1 MFIIGNRGWIK
12 TEVELRNAAEKND
25 DLSNKG
31 AYLNLMSQLNKVAR
45 HAKGIS
51 VNKSL
56 PQYYSHMD
64 LFCRFLADNYNLK
77 TLANIQNKH
86 LIEYVIERQSEGKS
100 AATVKNDLAA
110 IRYFHDQIPQTRY
123 LLSSNQVLSEKNI
136 NFNLERR
143 RFGGIDRRPTNLEY
157 QAFISLAKQTR
168 NPEIAF
174 IIILGKEMG
183 LRIHEA
189 VRLSRSDVERAFRES
204 FLTVKGKGGL
214 IRQVPLNDVAITTL
228 EAAIQNISRGQKI
241 FVPPSQKAHQVIQ
254 RVQDFIKNNRQ
265 KIIDPLNSRPKGIEI
280 TMHSFRHAYA
290 KEQYDSFIFQ
300 GHSEDAARLK
310 VAQLIGHNRDD
321 VTKIYLAETRI

>member
-1 MFIIGNRGWIK
+1 LFIIGNRGWIK
-12 TEVELRNAAEKND
+12 TEVDLRNEVEKID

-86 LIEYVIERQSEGKS
+86 LIEYVIERQSEAKS

-123 LLSSNQVLSEKNI
+123 LLSSNQVLSEKYI

-143 RFGGIDRRPTNLEY
+143 RFGGIDRRPTDLEY
-157 QAFISLAKQTR
+157 QALISLAKQTR
-168 NPEIAF
+168 NPEMAL

-189 VRLSRSDVERAFRES
+189 VRLNRTDIERAFREG

-214 IRQVPLNDVAITTL
+214 IRQVPLNDVAITNL
-228 EAAIQNISRGQKI
+228 EVAIKHIPRGQKL
-241 FVPPSQKAHQVIQ
+241 FVPPDQKAHQVIQ
-254 RVQDFIKNNRQ
+254 RVQDFIKNNRR
-265 KIIDPLNSRPKGIEI
+265 KIIDPLNSRPTGIEI
-280 TMHSFRHAYA
+280 TIHSFRHAYA
-290 KEQYDSFIFQ
+290 KEQYDSFILY
-300 GHSEDAARLK
+300 GYPEDTARLK
-310 VAQLIGHNRDD
+310 VAQLIGHNRED
-321 VTKIYLAETRI
+321 VTKIYLAEN

>member
-1 MFIIGNRGWIK
+1 MVIIGNRGWIK

-31 AYLNLMSQLNKVAR
+31 AYLNLMLQLNKVAR

-123 LLSSNQVLSEKNI
+123 LLSSNQVLSEKYI

-157 QAFISLAKQTR
+157 QAFISLARQTR
-168 NPEIAF
+168 NPKIAF
-174 IIILGKEMG
+174 IIILGKELG

-241 FVPPSQKAHQVIQ
+241 FVPPSQNAHQVIQ

-265 KIIDPLNSRPKGIEI
+265 KVIDPLNSRPKGIEI

-290 KEQYDSFIFQ
+290 KEQYDSFIFL